1 MPFLG
6 ISPDLLTRD
15 TGVPMKVPQSA
26 TPSTRFTL
34 TLNAQCPE
42 RGVPRSGQGYT
53 KVSLRISTLPAGHTV
68 CASPQSFMVLVHVN
82 SGSAAS
88 LQVVFPDQSRE
99 EWLRYPG
106 EMCLLPPRSIVTNLS
121 ESGGELIHYQIPRSS
136 LIAFAQQRNLW
147 KIESLEAPSF
157 ASDATMTLLS
167 RAARPLLCE
176 EQRCPADVAE
186 YFTLSLYS
194 HLLDRYGVEGSAEER
209 FTGGFSPKHKR
220 MIYQSL
226 NASSDL
232 VPSMEDLAKR
242 CGLSIG
248 HFARAFRQS
257 FGSSFHKYLL
267 EERVKR
273 AQKLLRES
281 NASLKQIALEIGYS
295 DQPTF
300 TESFTRVVG
309 MPPGKYRRR
318 FSARPFEVSHSNEN
332 WMEEQATV
340 P

>member
-1 MPFLG
+1 
-6 ISPDLLTRD
+6 
-15 TGVPMKVPQSA
+15 MKESQRA
-26 TPSTRFTL
+26 IPSTRFTL
-34 TLNAQCPE
+34 TLNAPSPE
-42 RGVPRSGQGYT
+42 KASPRSVQGYT
-53 KVSLRISTLPAGHTV
+53 KVSLRISTLHAGRTV
-68 CASPQSFMVLVHVN
+68 YASPQSFMVVVNIN

-88 LQVVFPDQSRE
+88 LQVVLPDQSRE
-99 EWLRYPG
+99 DWLRYPG
-106 EMCLLPPRSIVTNLS
+106 EVCLLPPRSIVTNLS
-121 ESGGELIHYQIPRSS
+121 EAGGELIQYQIPRSS
-136 LIAFAQQRNLW
+136 LISFAQQRNLW
-147 KIESLEAPSF
+147 KVESLAAPSF
-157 ASDATMTLLS
+157 ASDSTMTLLS
-167 RAARPLLCE
+167 RAALPLLCE

-186 YFTLSLYS
+186 YFTLSMYS
-194 HLLDRYGVEGSAEER
+194 HLLDRYGVEGSAGER
-209 FTGGFSPKHKR
+209 FTGGFSPRHKR
-220 MIYQSL
+220 LIYQSL
-226 NASSDL
+226 NESSDL
-232 VPSMEDLAKR
+232 VPSMEDLAEQ

-267 EERVKR
+267 EERVER

-318 FSARPFEVSHSNEN
+318 FSTRVSEVSRSNQT
-332 WMEEQATV
+332 WMEERVTV